1 MLDRVEKGESSES
14 GSGESLCFVQS
25 LSTPKRTEEYN
36 EKSGGGDWV
45 GGGGEGIVRKGFTR
59 E

>member
-45 GGGGEGIVRKGFTR
+45 GGGGGDC
-59 E
+59 